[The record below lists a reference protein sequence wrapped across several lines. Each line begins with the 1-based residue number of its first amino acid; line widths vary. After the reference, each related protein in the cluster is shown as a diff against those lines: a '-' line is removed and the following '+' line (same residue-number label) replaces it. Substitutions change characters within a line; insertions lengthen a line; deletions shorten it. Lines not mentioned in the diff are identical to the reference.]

1 MTNLKLQNFLHDL
14 NQDLDA
20 KFKEMSNSLKN
31 AHKKNIKEK
40 KNLEFLKKEQAVEI
54 ENARKDL

>member
-1 MTNLKLQNFLHDL
+1 LKLQNFLHDL

-20 KFKEMSNSLKN
+20 KFKEILKSLKN
-31 AHKKNIKEK
+31 THKNNVKEK